1 MYFSKFFIIIL
12 SLCVFVNQASA
23 SISIDIE
30 PEDLQRIGEIVVGN
44 YLRGDTIVRPRTMI
58 NTIILS
64 CKHFSM
70 NIAQLI
76 GIMLSLVGANLLTT
90 KLEPFTIP
98 NTQTVMYKNTTLTPS
113 QICKSDFGC
122 DRNLCWRTC
131 DTKFDED
138 EQQNAQSWCFTSPKP
153 TNNKFQECKN
163 SNECS
168 PCWDCL
174 GLCHSK

>member
-1 MYFSKFFIIIL
+1 M
-12 SLCVFVNQASA
+12 NQA

-30 PEDLQRIGEIVVGN
+30 PEDLRRIGEIVVGN
-44 YLRGDTIVRPRTMI
+44 YLRGPGNNIARSRTMI
-58 NTIILS
+58 NTIISS

-90 KLEPFTIP
+90 MLEPFT
-98 NTQTVMYKNTTLTPS
+98 NTPMYKNTTLTPS

-122 DRNLCWRTC
+122 DENLCWRTC
-131 DTKFDED
+131 DTKFDEG
-138 EQQNAQSWCFTSPKP
+138 EQQIAQSWCFTSSKP
-153 TNNKFQECKN
+153 TDRNFQECKN
-163 SNECS
+163 SYDCS

-174 GLCHSK
+174 GPCHSKKKY